1 MFRRVI
7 LGVLAFGVIMLTGC
21 WDKIEIENRAFVQV
35 ITLDKIPEEERT
47 DENSRYLVSFVFP
60 RTAALVGQGGE
71 SGGSGGDA
79 SITIST
85 TGRTLTQCAY
95 LLSSR
100 LERTLYFNQARIM
113 LFGRE
118 LMEDRQLV
126 RETVDKLARDHELNR
141 RMYVGVVDGL
151 ARDVLT
157 IKPKVDRLIVGYLTR
172 LFENE
177 MGSSRIRIMEARK
190 FLSAMREGGDL
201 IMPKITPYKDEV
213 KIAGG
218 AVIKDHKFLTW
229 LGEEESIISTLLE
242 GEFKKDSLSVL
253 YKGVPVSYNAFHAER
268 KIKYEGIENGRLKFT
283 IGVDIEGDLEEV
295 ILGTELFDSKVIAQ
309 IEGLINKEIE
319 KRCRD
324 ILDKYQCQYKMDGIR
339 LNEFLYKYHPK
350 VWKGVEDDWEQVYCD
365 ALITVESDAKVRR
378 IGMIK

>member
-71 SGGSGGDA
+71 FGGSGGDA
-79 SITIST
+79 SITISI

-95 LLSSR
+95 LISSR
-100 LERTLYFNQARIM
+100 LERTIYFNQARIM

-118 LMEDRQLV
+118 LMEDQQLV
-126 RETVDKLARDHELNR
+126 KETVDKLSRDHELNR

-218 AVIKDHKFLTW
+218 AVIKNHKFLTW
-229 LGEEESIISTLLE
+229 LSEEESVMSSLLE
-242 GEFKKDSLSVL
+242 GEFEKGSLNVF
-253 YKGVPVSYNAFHAER
+253 YKGVPVSYSAFNAKR
-268 KIKYEGIENGRLKFT
+268 KIKYEGIQDGRLKFT
-283 IGVDIEGDLEEV
+283 ISVDIEGDLEEV
-295 ILGTELFDSKVIAQ
+295 ILGAELFDSKVIAH

-324 ILDKYQCQYKMDGIR
+324 ILNKYQCQYKMDGIR

-350 VWKGVEDDWEQVYCD
+350 VWKGVKDNWEQVYCD